1 MEIRIWSLF
10 GIWDFRG
17 YSFCRTGFSKPI
29 RTDRVDEMTKQF
41 AFKGASDMP
50 TISISFGNMD
60 WNKTG
65 AWRSQRPFYEDK
77 TPPCSAACPLGND
90 IVAFI
95 RKIAEGDLEGSWN
108 LIKEENPFPGVCG
121 RVCFHPC
128 EAKCNR
134 GKYDEPI
141 AVHALERFVADFASN
156 LSERAEKVPGARK
169 GKIAIVGSGPAGWS
183 CAYHLA
189 RLQYDVTVFE
199 SSSLTG
205 GMLRM
210 GIPSYRLPRGVLDQ
224 EISRIVALG
233 VEIRTGNA
241 FGEDLSLDG
250 LRDYQAI
257 FIATGAHRSRSL
269 HIPGEKGKSVLSGIG
284 LLRKINLAKNGKLG
298 NKIAIIGGG
307 NTAVDVARS
316 VIRMGKK
323 ATILYRRSKEE
334 MPAFEDEIAEAMEE
348 GVKMRYLVNPIRI
361 QQKGSLKRLECL
373 RMELGE
379 KDETGRRRPVPIP
392 DSNFFIE
399 ADSAIIAA
407 GEEIE
412 VSFLPKGMERKEG
425 IVLTTRDGSTG
436 IKGIFAGG
444 DLTSNQRTV
453 AHAIGSGK
461 KAALAIDCYLK
472 GKDSE
477 EAIREILIGGG
488 PSLSIFRYLHPEERS
503 RSPHVVTF
511 EELNTDYFEPSG
523 KQKESK
529 SLAKKRI
536 KGFEEVTST
545 LTEGSAL
552 REAERCFSCGTCN
565 ECENCYVFC
574 PDASVIKTGE
584 MFSRQVDYDFC
595 KGCGICLSECPRGAI
610 SFKEEAR

>member
-1 MEIRIWSLF
+1 
-10 GIWDFRG
+10 
-17 YSFCRTGFSKPI
+17 
-29 RTDRVDEMTKQF
+29 MTQQIH
-41 AFKGASDMP
+41 FKGVSDMP
-50 TISISFGNMD
+50 MISISFGNMD

-77 TPPCSAACPLGND
+77 TPPCSAACPAGND

-95 RKIAEGDLEGSWN
+95 RKITEGDLEGSWN
-108 LIKEENPFPGVCG
+108 VIKEENPFPGICG

-141 AVHALERFVADFASN
+141 AIHALERFVADLASN
-156 LSERAEKVPGARK
+156 LNEKMKSVTGAGK
-169 GKIAIVGSGPAGWS
+169 GKIAIIGSGPAGLG

-199 SSSLTG
+199 SSSSTG

-210 GIPSYRLPRGVLDQ
+210 GIPSYRLPRDVLDQ

-233 VEIRTGNA
+233 VEIRTGIA
-241 FGEDLSLDG
+241 LGENLSLDG

-257 FIATGAHRSRSL
+257 FIASGAHRSRSL
-269 HIPGEKGKSVLSGIG
+269 HIPGEKGKDVLSGLG
-284 LLRKINLAKNGKLG
+284 LLKKINLAKKGKLG
-298 NKIAIIGGG
+298 NRIAIIGGG
-307 NTAVDVARS
+307 NTAIDVARS

-334 MPAFEDEIAEAMEE
+334 MPAFEDEIVEAIEE
-348 GVKMRYLVNPIRI
+348 GVKIRYLVNPMRI
-361 QQKGSLKRLECL
+361 QQRDSLKRLECL

-379 KDETGRRRPVPIP
+379 KDETGRRRPIPVPN
-392 DSNFFIE
+392 SNFFIE
-399 ADSAIIAA
+399 ADSVIIAA

-412 VSFLPKGMERKEG
+412 VSFLPKGVERKEG
-425 IVLTTRDGSTG
+425 IVLTRRDGSTG

-461 KAALAIDCYLK
+461 KAALAMDCYLR

-477 EAIREILIGGG
+477 EAIQQILIGEG
-488 PSLSIFRYLHPEERS
+488 PSLSIFRYLQPEERKMN
-503 RSPHVVTF
+503 PHVVAF
-511 EELNTDYFEPSG
+511 EELNMDYFEPSKRQ
-523 KQKESK
+523 KQSK
-529 SLAKKRI
+529 GLAKKRI
-536 KGFEEVTST
+536 RGFEEVTSP
-545 LTEGSAL
+545 LTEDRAV

-574 PDASVIKTGE
+574 PDTSVIKAGE
-584 MFSRQVDYDFC
+584 MFSHQMDYDFC